1 MRVLL
6 ALRGAA
12 GSGKST
18 FVKEN
23 NLKPYVLSQDE
34 LRMSLYGLE
43 RDESGNL
50 RIPQRYNNQVYRVFI
65 DTLEQRMKEGQFV
78 VIDNTNTDSLPN
90 IKKLCK
96 KYRYRLFIKDFT
108 DYNDKEKYLEQLKEN
123 NRNRESYKQVKEDV
137 IERQLESL
145 YDSRKELSDK
155 LFINNIEEIYWRK
168 LNLNEYKRVL
178 VASDIHGNCYVLRQI
193 LDKFNKDEDFLILL
207 GDYVDRG
214 ANNGDVVEEL
224 YKLIDLPNVIL
235 IQGNHEKWLK
245 KHADDKAADNIRSR
259 VYREVTSKEIE
270 KLENWHSKIKKIVE
284 GLHQCVY
291 FNFDGQDYFATHS
304 AISYWDNRIITY
316 STDEL
321 TYNRANPAQA
331 AEHYNKNEA
340 APTLLH
346 GHISYEDGSVKHGK
360 VYNLNATLEFG
371 GTLPLLILEKNKEPI
386 IEVLNDTHEYTAEK
400 IGQKW
405 LARLNTT
412 KGIKAKDLGNGLHS
426 YNFEKDVFIKRDW
439 NKMTLLARGLFLD
452 DKGRV
457 IARSYNKFFNFGE
470 LSDEFEDDLGSTR
483 NREKQMSEKEEW
495 INYYKDKIKF
505 PVKFYKKE
513 NGFLG
518 IVSLWNDKLVYCSKS
533 VALLEDEEL
542 NEDIHLHS
550 GIVRDMLSPNAKL
563 IKAKLK
569 ELNKGNR
576 TYSMVFEIVDMYK
589 DPHLIQY
596 DENKAFLLDIVE
608 NTLEEYNLLPF
619 NEAAEIAN
627 SINVEH
633 KQLMETANDFDSML
647 KVIDLVYS
655 NDRSEGRVAVDS
667 NNFYFKLKT
676 DYYLNRKKQ
685 RAVLVNIQKEVKK
698 LINNGKP
705 YITISKDKIT
715 DFRTFVRSLSFGRLF
730 SDSIYSILS
739 EYENIYSNE

>member
-18 FVKEN
+18 FVREN
-23 NLKPYVLSQDE
+23 NLEPYVLSQDK

-96 KYRYRLFIKDFT
+96 EYKYRLFIKDFT

-155 LFINNIEEIYWRK
+155 LFINSIEEIYWRK
-168 LNLNEYKRVL
+168 LDLNKYNRIF
-178 VASDIHGNCYVLRQI
+178 VASDIHGNYYVLKQI
-193 LDKFNKDEDFLILL
+193 LEKFDKDNDFLILL

-214 ANNGDVVEEL
+214 SNNGEVIEEL
-224 YKLIDLPNVIL
+224 YKLMDLPNVVL
-235 IQGNHEKWLK
+235 IQGNHERWLK
-245 KHADDKAADNIRSR
+245 KHADDKVADNVRSR

-270 KLENWHSKIKKIVE
+270 RLEDWHSKIKKIVE
-284 GLHQCVY
+284 SLHQCVY

-304 AISYWDNRIITY
+304 AISYWDDRIIIY

-321 TYNRANPAQA
+321 TYNRTNSTQT
-331 AEHYNKNEA
+331 AEHYNKNET

-386 IEVLNDTHEYTAEK
+386 IEVLNDTHEYTAEE

-426 YNFEKDVFIKRDW
+426 YNFDKEVFIKRDW

-457 IARSYNKFFNFGE
+457 IARSYNKFFNFCE

-533 VALLEDEEL
+533 TALLEDEL
-542 NEDIHLHS
+542 ADGYNKFHAS
-550 GIVRDMLSPNAKL
+550 IVRDILLSKAEL
-563 IKAKLK
+563 MKAKLK
-569 ELNKGNR
+569 ELNANGK
-576 TYSMVFEIVDMYK
+576 TYSMVFEVVDPIR
-589 DPHLIQY
+589 DPHLIRY
-596 DENKAFLLDIVE
+596 NENKAFLLDIIE
-608 NTLEEYNLLPF
+608 NTLENLNIMSFDKMVDVAKDLEIEYKRL
-619 NEAAEIAN
+619 I
-627 SINVEH
+627 
-633 KQLMETANDFDSML
+633 ETANNFEEML
-647 KVIDLVYS
+647 EIIDKVYS
-655 NDRSEGRVAVDS
+655 DDRTEGRVAVDKD
-667 NNFYFKLKT
+667 NFYFKLKT
-676 DYYLNRKKQ
+676 EYYLNRKQQ
-685 RAVLVNIQKEVKK
+685 RMILNRVQKEVQYNLSKGK
-698 LINNGKP
+698 IYVTIDKSRVNN
-705 YITISKDKIT
+705 
-715 DFRTFVRSLSFGRLF
+715 FQTFARSLDLDKLM
-730 SDSIYSILS
+730 DSAIYDILD
-739 EYENIYSNE
+739 EYERLMEGK

>member
-12 GSGKST
+12 GSGKSA
-18 FVKEN
+18 FVREN
-23 NLKPYVLSQDE
+23 NLEPYVLSQDK

-50 RIPQRYNNQVYRVFI
+50 RIPQKYNNKIYKIFME
-65 DTLEQRMKEGQFV
+65 TLEFRMQEGQFV
-78 VIDNTNTDSLPN
+78 VVDNTNTDSLSN

-96 KYRYRLFIKDFT
+96 EYRYRLFIKDFT

-123 NRNRESYKQVKEDV
+123 NRNRESYKQVREDV

-214 ANNGDVVEEL
+214 ANNGEVIEEL

-304 AISYWDNRIITY
+304 AISYWDERIITY

-321 TYNRANPAQA
+321 TYNRANPTQG
-331 AEHYNKNEA
+331 AEYYNRNEN

-346 GHISYEDGSVKHGK
+346 GHISYEDSSVKRGK

-371 GTLPLLILEKNKEPI
+371 GNLPLFILKKDKDPI
-386 IEVLNDTHEYTAEK
+386 IEILEDTHKYTDEE

-412 KGIKAKDLGNGLHS
+412 KGIKAKDLGNGLNS
-426 YNFEKDVFIKRDW
+426 YNFDKDIFIKRDW

-505 PVKFYKKE
+505 PVKFYRKE

-533 VALLEDEEL
+533 TALIEDEL
-542 NEDIHLHS
+542 IDEDTKFHA
-550 GIVRDMLSPNAKL
+550 GIVRDILLSKAEL
-563 IKAKLK
+563 MKAKLK
-569 ELNKGNR
+569 ELNADGK
-576 TYSMVFEIVDMYK
+576 TYSMVFEIVDPVR
-589 DPHLIQY
+589 DPHLIRY
-596 DENKAFLLDIVE
+596 NENKAFLLDIIE
-608 NTLEEYNLLPF
+608 NTLEEFNLLPF
-619 NEAAEIAN
+619 TEVVEVAN

-633 KQLMETANDFDSML
+633 KQLMETANNFEEML
-647 KVIDLVYS
+647 KIINSVCS
-655 NDRSEGRVAVDS
+655 NDCSEGRVAVDE

-676 DYYLNRKKQ
+676 DYYLNRKDQ
-685 RAVLVNIQKEVKK
+685 RRILFNIQKEIKK
-698 LINNGKP
+698 LIENGKP
-705 YITISKDKIT
+705 YITLPKDKIV
-715 DFRTFVRSLSFGRLF
+715 DFKTFIRSLSLVELF
-730 SDSIYSILS
+730 NESICNILDEYEKIYSH
-739 EYENIYSNE
+739 E